1 MYWLKQVHIC
11 HYIVSQILRVK
22 DADDIPM
29 LLVGNKVDLP
39 RREVETKDGMEYA
52 KAHNMPY
59 IETSAKTRQGVDDAF
74 YSLVRE
80 IRRYV
85 SAVAGSF
92 VGMAVGRNSSLSM
105 PLSSLLKCS
114 LHQGTAFNPHLALV
128 LFGCVCCISLLLV
141 PKMVL
146 TLCNLRWWCFPLAF
160 ITDVFAG

>member
-1 MYWLKQVHIC
+1 
-11 HYIVSQILRVK
+11 VK

-80 IRRYV
+80 IKRYV
-85 SAVAGSF
+85 SAGGVCS
-92 VGMAVGRNSSLSM
+92 VGMAVGE
-105 PLSSLLKCS
+105 
-114 LHQGTAFNPHLALV
+114 
-128 LFGCVCCISLLLV
+128 
-141 PKMVL
+141 
-146 TLCNLRWWCFPLAF
+146 
-160 ITDVFAG
+160 

>member
-1 MYWLKQVHIC
+1 MLCSDHCRQVPL
-11 HYIVSQILRVK
+11 YIATQPCLHLASSQILRVK

-39 RREVETKDGMEYA
+39 RREVETKDAMEYA

-85 SAVAGSF
+85 SDS
-92 VGMAVGRNSSLSM
+92 
-105 PLSSLLKCS
+105 
-114 LHQGTAFNPHLALV
+114 
-128 LFGCVCCISLLLV
+128 
-141 PKMVL
+141 
-146 TLCNLRWWCFPLAF
+146 
-160 ITDVFAG
+160 

>member
-1 MYWLKQVHIC
+1 MYFCELSCKVQGVHGRLWSCCSSWIKQ
-11 HYIVSQILRVK
+11 YIASQILRVK

-80 IRRYV
+80 IKRYRERKND
-85 SAVAGSF
+85 A
-92 VGMAVGRNSSLSM
+92 
-105 PLSSLLKCS
+105 
-114 LHQGTAFNPHLALV
+114 LAEKKKKKKNRCRML
-128 LFGCVCCISLLLV
+128 
-141 PKMVL
+141 
-146 TLCNLRWWCFPLAF
+146 
-160 ITDVFAG
+160 

>member
-1 MYWLKQVHIC
+1 MYWLEQVHIC
-11 HYIVSQILRVK
+11 HHVVSQILRVK

-92 VGMAVGRNSSLSM
+92 VGMAVGRNSPLSR
-105 PLSSLLKCS
+105 PLSSDCTS
-114 LHQGTAFNPHLALV
+114 AACTRAQP
-128 LFGCVCCISLLLV
+128 
-141 PKMVL
+141 L
-146 TLCNLRWWCFPLAF
+146 THILPLCYL
-160 ITDVFAG
+160 DVFAASHCYLAPRWS

>member
-1 MYWLKQVHIC
+1 MRTGEGFLCVFAVDNKKSFEDVATYR
-11 HYIVSQILRVK
+11 SQILRVK

-80 IRRYV
+80 IKRYRERKND
-85 SAVAGSF
+85 A
-92 VGMAVGRNSSLSM
+92 
-105 PLSSLLKCS
+105 
-114 LHQGTAFNPHLALV
+114 LAEKKKKKKNRCRML
-128 LFGCVCCISLLLV
+128 
-141 PKMVL
+141 
-146 TLCNLRWWCFPLAF
+146 
-160 ITDVFAG
+160 